1 MATRADAPVDPLLC
15 HLECCFSWLHLFVL
29 ENNKPPQADAGP
41 DKELTLPVD
50 STTLDGSKST
60 DDQRVVSY
68 LWEQSR

>member
-1 MATRADAPVDPLLC
+1 MATRADAQWTLC
-15 HLECCFSWLHLFVL
+15 SATCSAAFDGCIFVL